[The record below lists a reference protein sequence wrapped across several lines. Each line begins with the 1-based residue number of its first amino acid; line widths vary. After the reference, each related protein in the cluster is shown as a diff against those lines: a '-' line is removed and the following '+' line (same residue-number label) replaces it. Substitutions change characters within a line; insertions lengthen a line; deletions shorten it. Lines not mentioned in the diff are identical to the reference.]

1 MAVRKGLITT
11 KEIDNATPYL
21 SDIQGFPIQCPGIGF
36 YTTSHHAILVVS
48 DINGTKYSII
58 EAVRSFITGGA
69 VEIIGLWEASSQN
82 NSYDIEHCFNKTYSE
97 DEVKEVFAK
106 VKALMEEADKNV

>member
-1 MAVRKGLITT
+1 MEVCKGIITT

-21 SDIQGFPIQCPGIGF
+21 SDIKGFPIQCPGIGF

-58 EAVRSFITGGA
+58 EAVRSFINEGF
-69 VEIIGLWEASSQN
+69 VEIIGLWEASSQDG
-82 NSYDIEHCFNKTYSE
+82 SYTPETYSE

>member
-1 MAVRKGLITT
+1 MAVRKGIITT

-21 SDIQGFPIQCPGIGF
+21 SDIKGFPIQCPGIGF

-58 EAVRSFITGGA
+58 EAVRSFINEGF
-69 VEIIGLWEASSQN
+69 VEIIGLWEASSQDG
-82 NSYDIEHCFNKTYSE
+82 SYTLETYSE

>member
-1 MAVRKGLITT
+1 MEVRKGIITT

-21 SDIQGFPIQCPGIGF
+21 SDIKGFPIQCPGIGF

-58 EAVRSFITGGA
+58 EAVRSFINEGF
-69 VEIIGLWEASSQN
+69 VEIIGLWEASSQDG
-82 NSYDIEHCFNKTYSE
+82 SYTPETYSE

>member
-1 MAVRKGLITT
+1 MEVSKGIITT

-21 SDIQGFPIQCPGIGF
+21 SDIKGFPIQCPGIGF
-36 YTTSHHAILVVS
+36 YITSHHAILVVS

-58 EAVRSFITGGA
+58 EAVRSFINEGF
-69 VEIIGLWEASSQN
+69 VEIIGLWEASSQDG
-82 NSYDIEHCFNKTYSE
+82 SYTPETYSE

>member
-1 MAVRKGLITT
+1 MAVRKGIITT

-21 SDIQGFPIQCPGIGF
+21 SDIKGFPIQCPGIGF

-58 EAVRSFITGGA
+58 EAVRSFINEGF
-69 VEIIGLWEASSQN
+69 VEIIGLWEASSQDG
-82 NSYDIEHCFNKTYSE
+82 SYTPETYSE

-106 VKALMEEADKNV
+106 VKALMEEDDKNV

>member
-21 SDIQGFPIQCPGIGF
+21 SDIKGFPIQCPGIGF

-58 EAVRSFITGGA
+58 EAVRSFINEGF
-69 VEIIGLWEASSQN
+69 VEIIGLWEASSQDG
-82 NSYDIEHCFNKTYSE
+82 SYTPEYRFNKTYSE

>member
-1 MAVRKGLITT
+1 MSIRKGPITT

-21 SDIQGFPIQCPGIGF
+21 SDIKGFPIQCPGIGF

-58 EAVRSFITGGA
+58 EAVRSFTTAGS
-69 VEIIGLWEASSQN
+69 VEIIGLWEASSLDG
-82 NSYDIEHCFNKTYSE
+82 SPTPEYRFNKVYSE
-97 DEVKEVFAK
+97 DGVKEAFAK
-106 VKALMEEADKNV
+106 AKALMEEADNDV

>member
-1 MAVRKGLITT
+1 MAVRKGIITT

-21 SDIQGFPIQCPGIGF
+21 SDIKGFPIQCPGIGF

-58 EAVRSFITGGA
+58 EAVRSFINEGS
-69 VEIIGLWEASSQN
+69 VEIIGLWEASSQDG
-82 NSYDIEHCFNKTYSE
+82 SYTPEIYSE

-106 VKALMEEADKNV
+106 VKALMEEADNNV

>member
-1 MAVRKGLITT
+1 MSVRKGIITT

-21 SDIQGFPIQCPGIGF
+21 SDIKGFPIQCPGIGF

-58 EAVRSFITGGA
+58 EAVRSFINEGF
-69 VEIIGLWEASSQN
+69 VEIIGLWEASSQDG
-82 NSYDIEHCFNKTYSE
+82 SYTPETYSE

>member
-1 MAVRKGLITT
+1 MAVRKGIITT

-21 SDIQGFPIQCPGIGF
+21 SDIKGFPIQCPGIGF
-36 YTTSHHAILVVS
+36 YITSHHAILVVS

-58 EAVRSFITGGA
+58 EAVRSFINEGF
-69 VEIIGLWEASSQN
+69 VEIIGLWEASSQDG
-82 NSYDIEHCFNKTYSE
+82 SYTPETYSE

>member
-1 MAVRKGLITT
+1 MEVRKGIITT

-21 SDIQGFPIQCPGIGF
+21 SDIKGFPIQCPGIGF

-58 EAVRSFITGGA
+58 EAVRSFINEGF
-69 VEIIGLWEASSQN
+69 VEIIGLWEASSQDG
-82 NSYDIEHCFNKTYSE
+82 SYTPETYSE

-106 VKALMEEADKNV
+106 VKALIEEADKNV